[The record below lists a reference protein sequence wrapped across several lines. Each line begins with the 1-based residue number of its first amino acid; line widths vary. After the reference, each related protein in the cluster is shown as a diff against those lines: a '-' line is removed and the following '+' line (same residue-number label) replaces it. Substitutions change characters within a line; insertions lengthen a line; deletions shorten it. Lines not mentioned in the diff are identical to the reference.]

1 MGKKFSIM
9 DVQNA
14 IQQPVEVLLKEMEME
29 KEIRQLLD
37 DTQIYFD
44 YNLVNFNEQGEMPIL
59 KLDLITINR
68 EHNHKFLFHSLTG
81 NSKVALLREMIRYI
95 DEYKRQQENY
105 QIDWTNLKEPNKM
118 QSSWFRGND
127 IFDVLNKFYYGKE
140 KSQFKLFKIEL
151 MPMS

>member
-1 MGKKFSIM
+1 M

-14 IQQPVEVLLKEMEME
+14 IQQPIEVLLKEIELE
-29 KEIRQLLD
+29 NQIRQLLD

-44 YNLVNFNEQGEMPIL
+44 YNLLNFNEQGEALML
-59 KLDLITINR
+59 KLDLITISR
-68 EHNHKFLFHSLTG
+68 EHNHKFLFHSVVAT
-81 NSKVALLREMIRYI
+81 SKVALLREMMRYI

-105 QIDWTNLKEPNKM
+105 QIEWTHLKDVNRM
-118 QSSWFRGND
+118 QNSWFRGND

-140 KSQFKLFKIEL
+140 KSQFKIFGIKL